1 MRAMRDDQLALLEE
15 ENRRSS
21 EFNEEFEKEFGH
33 VWSAKQQ
40 QNSKRRNCG
49 GGNKSLMDDLFLW
62 YLIKRS
68 REDDRF

>member
-40 QNSKRRNCG
+40 KPKRRNCG

-62 YLIKRS
+62 YLVKRS
-68 REDDRF
+68 REDDRW